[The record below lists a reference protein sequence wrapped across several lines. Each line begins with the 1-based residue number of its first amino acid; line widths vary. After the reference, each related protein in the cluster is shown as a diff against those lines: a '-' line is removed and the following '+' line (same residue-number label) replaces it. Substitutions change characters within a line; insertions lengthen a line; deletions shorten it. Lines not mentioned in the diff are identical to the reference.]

1 MVGLWTTECEEA
13 HSLLERMFPA
23 GLLTFLTSEDATP
36 LSEKDRLHVRDNLQM
51 ALSDAEKNKGH
62 AILRVAHKGIKGA
75 KQVSQVGQWV

>member
-1 MVGLWTTECEEA
+1 M
-13 HSLLERMFPA
+13 ERMFPA